1 MLSGKGHQIMEW
13 TKEQKAAIEIRDKS
27 LLVSAAAGSGKTAVL
42 VERIKQ
48 LIAEGSGGLE
58 EILVVTFTNAAASE
72 MREKI
77 VSALPEQS
85 GRIHKAS
92 ISTFHAFA
100 LDVIRRYFH
109 LLPIEPS
116 FMICDDVQKSILQK
130 EALDQL
136 FLDEF
141 ELASPDFIS
150 FLDSYSKGRN
160 EDIPKQMILDLHQFI
175 QSLPLPMDWLE
186 QYTKQFIGHGEAFR
200 EGPIYREIRSDVEEQ
215 LMNGISSCLQIEE
228 RLLDAGAETLSA
240 KAKIDRERLEG
251 ILPIL
256 QGEYDVW
263 AVLIKEFSWQQFRAP
278 KDEQPA
284 YNDCKDEIQKLRD
297 DAKKGIKRLAERY
310 CAKPLDEYLFEIETT
325 EAETTTL
332 RRLTIAFDQE
342 YRSRKQ
348 QKGMIDFSDI
358 EHYAFAILSMEEAAK
373 EYREKFR
380 YIFIDEYQDS
390 NLVQESIINKIRRKD
405 NVFMVGDV
413 KQSIYKFRLAEP
425 EIFLEKY
432 EACRRGD
439 DPDEIKLDLNRN
451 FRSKGCIIDLINLV
465 FSQIMSRST
474 AGMDYDDAA
483 ALYQGVNYE
492 GPLDH
497 PVELHLLEHKI
508 PEETELVDEVR
519 DLKKAELEAL
529 AVAKR
534 IRELIGTSI
543 YDSKAEKERSLRY
556 RDIVILL
563 RSASGVADVYSDV
576 LEREGIPAYMDMG
589 DGFFDTLEISVFL
602 NLLRIIDNRKQD
614 VPLLSLL
621 RSPIF
626 HFAIEELAQ
635 VRAECR
641 RGSFLSALSIYAEN
655 GTESELREKCVAFFE
670 QVQQW
675 RKLQRIL
682 PLADFIWQLLVET
695 GYFIYAGALP
705 GGLQRQ
711 ANLRA
716 LADKAAA
723 FENTQGKGLFG
734 FIQYIEAMKKGKT
747 VTPPVKLLGESDNVV
762 RIMTVHKSKGL
773 EYPVVIASNLGR
785 SFHKEKGKELV
796 CHKDLGYGLKRVD
809 RRQGFYSRTLLQNAI
824 EARKAREDMAEEIRI
839 LYVSLTRA
847 MDRLILM
854 GSVVNIDEA
863 LNAARIKRKWGHRGG
878 NSYLELMLPVLVDI
892 PSVGLTR
899 HDRVSLG
906 EGWTERQEAKRIL
919 QKEFSI
925 GFEVDETLRKLVNN
939 RLEWTYPYPQ
949 ALFTKSKYS
958 VTELSKSKEQKPEH
972 EASTYLR
979 AVRKSAGSELA
990 LSIDKGNAYHRVME
1004 RIPFESG
1011 IVEQGRI
1018 AAEMSQMVE
1027 DGYLTKDEANLVD
1040 PDKIFEFFR
1049 SPIGER
1055 ARKAK
1060 KLYREIPFTMRYPMG
1075 TEDVIV
1081 QGIIDCY
1088 LEDEKGFALIDYK
1101 SNYLDERQESLERIA
1116 GMYRPQ
1122 LALYREALEEIRGI
1136 KVDEMYLYLFSLGK
1150 ELKL

>member
-1 MLSGKGHQIMEW
+1 MEW

-85 GRIHKAS
+85 SRIHKAS

-100 LDVIRRYFH
+100 LDVVRRYFH
-109 LLPIEPS
+109 LLSIEPN
-116 FMICDDVQKSILQK
+116 FTICDDIQKSILQK

-141 ELASPDFIS
+141 EEASPDFIA
-150 FLDSYSKGRN
+150 FLNSYSKGRN

-175 QSLPLPMDWLE
+175 QSLPLPMDWLKR
-186 QYTKQFIGHGEAFR
+186 YAKPLSGHGEAFL
-200 EGPIYREIRSDVEEQ
+200 EGVIHQEIRADVKEQ
-215 LMNGISSCLQIEE
+215 LMNAISSCRQIEE
-228 RLLDAGAETLSA
+228 RLLDAGAKTLAAKAMIDRKTLVNTLSM
-240 KAKIDRERLEG
+240 LEE
-251 ILPIL
+251 
-256 QGEYDVW
+256 EYDIW
-263 AVLIKEFSWQQFRAP
+263 ASLLKEFSWQQFRAL
-278 KDEQPA
+278 KEEQPA
-284 YNDCKDEIQKLRD
+284 YNDCKDEVQKHRD
-297 DAKKGIKRLAERY
+297 DAKKGIKRLVERY
-310 CAKPLDEYLFEIETT
+310 CAKPILEYLDEIETT
-325 EAETTTL
+325 EAEATTL
-332 RRLTIAFDQE
+332 CRLTIAFDQQ

-439 DPDEIKLDLNRN
+439 DPDEIKLDLNQN

-465 FSQIMSRST
+465 FGQIMSRST

-492 GPLDH
+492 GSLDH
-497 PVELHLLEHKI
+497 PVELHLVEHKI
-508 PEETELVDEVR
+508 PEESDLVDEIR
-519 DLKKAELEAL
+519 DLKKAELEAF
-529 AVAKR
+529 AAAKR
-534 IRELIGTSI
+534 IRELIGSSI
-543 YDSKAEKERSLRY
+543 YDSKAERERSVRY

-563 RSASGVADVYSDV
+563 RSTSGVADVYSDV
-576 LEREGIPAYMDMG
+576 LEREGIPVYMDMG

-602 NLLRIIDNRKQD
+602 NLLCIIDNRKQD
-614 VPLLSLL
+614 IPLLSLL
-621 RSPIF
+621 RSPMF
-626 HFAIEELAQ
+626 HFEIEDLAL
-635 VRAECR
+635 VRAESR
-641 RGSFLSALSIYAEN
+641 RGSFFSALCIYADN
-655 GTESELREKCVAFFE
+655 ATESKLREKCVAFLE

-682 PLADFIWQLLVET
+682 PLADFIWQILTET

-723 FENTQGKGLFG
+723 FENSQGKGLFG
-734 FIQYIEAMKKGKT
+734 FIQYIEAMKKGKL

-773 EYPVVIASNLGR
+773 EYSVVIASNLGR

-824 EARKAREDMAEEIRI
+824 EKRKAREDMAEEIRI

-854 GSVVNIDEA
+854 GSVANIDEA
-863 LNAARIKRKWGHRGG
+863 LNTARMKRKWVHSGG
-878 NSYLELMLPVLVDI
+878 NSYLELLLPVLVDV
-892 PSVGLTR
+892 PSVELTR
-899 HDRVSLG
+899 HDRTTLG
-906 EGWTERQEAKRIL
+906 EGWAEKQESKRML
-919 QKEFSI
+919 QKEFTT
-925 GFEVDETLRKLVNN
+925 GFEVDDRTKELVST
-939 RLEWTYPYPQ
+939 RLEWSYPYPQ
-949 ALFTKSKYS
+949 ALVTRSKYS
-958 VTELSKSKEQKPEH
+958 VTELSKSVEQKPGIET
-972 EASTYLR
+972 STYFRDNRKR
-979 AVRKSAGSELA
+979 ASNEPS

-1004 RIPFESG
+1004 RISFEIE
-1011 IVEQGRI
+1011 IVEDGRI
-1018 AAEMSQMVE
+1018 AAEMRQMVE
-1027 DGYLTKDEANLVD
+1027 DGYLTEDEAKLVD
-1040 PDKIFEFFR
+1040 PNKILEFFH
-1049 SPIGER
+1049 SSIGER

-1060 KLYREIPFTMRYPMG
+1060 KLHREIPFTMGHSIG
-1075 TEDVIV
+1075 TEEVIV

-1088 LEDEKGFALIDYK
+1088 LEDERGIALLDYK
-1101 SNYLDERQESLERIA
+1101 SNFLDERQESLERIA

-1122 LALYREALEEIRGI
+1122 LALYREALEQIRGI
-1136 KVDEMYLYLFSLGK
+1136 KVEEMYLYLFSVGK